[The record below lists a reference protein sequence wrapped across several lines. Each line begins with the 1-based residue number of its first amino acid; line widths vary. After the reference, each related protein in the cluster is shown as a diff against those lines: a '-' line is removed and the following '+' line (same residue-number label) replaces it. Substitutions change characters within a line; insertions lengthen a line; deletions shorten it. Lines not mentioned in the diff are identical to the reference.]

1 MKTVLQYAIDA
12 LSAGG
17 LYGLIALGLAMTFGI
32 ARIINLALS
41 ELIMVSA
48 YLILVTDSW
57 SWPFV
62 VVVAVLGG
70 VVLALAMERFAFRPL
85 RGVDETTLLV
95 ASFAISLGLQGAMT
109 AIAGDKPI
117 GTSFGSGLSS
127 TVDILGL
134 DISKLDLVTIG
145 ITILLLGSLVA
156 FLRRTSL
163 GVQLRA
169 SAEDFDMAQM
179 LGVRAQR
186 VVMLAF
192 AISGITAGA
201 AAIVLAAQ
209 NGNLTP
215 TLGVSPLLVGVI
227 AVVVGGMNSLGGAV
241 AGGWALGI
249 VYVLLQVTLPR
260 SALPYQDALLYL
272 IVIAVLLVR
281 PQGLFIRRTALER
294 V

>member
-41 ELIMVSA
+41 EIIMVSA
-48 YLILVTDSW
+48 YLILVTDTW
-57 SWPFV
+57 SWPLVVIVALLTAV
-62 VVVAVLGG
+62 VV
-70 VVLALAMERFAFRPL
+70 ALAMERLAFRPL

-127 TVDILGL
+127 TVDLLGL

-145 ITILLLGSLVA
+145 ITILLLGTLVV
-156 FLRRTSL
+156 FLRRTAL

-192 AISGITAGA
+192 AISGITAAA

>member
-62 VVVAVLGG
+62 VVVALLGG
-70 VVLALAMERFAFRPL
+70 IVLALLMERLAFRPL

-127 TVDILGL
+127 TVDLLGL

-145 ITILLLGSLVA
+145 ITILLLGTLVV
-156 FLRRTSL
+156 FLRRTAL

-192 AISGITAGA
+192 AISGITAAA

-281 PQGLFIRRTALER
+281 PQGLFIRSSALER